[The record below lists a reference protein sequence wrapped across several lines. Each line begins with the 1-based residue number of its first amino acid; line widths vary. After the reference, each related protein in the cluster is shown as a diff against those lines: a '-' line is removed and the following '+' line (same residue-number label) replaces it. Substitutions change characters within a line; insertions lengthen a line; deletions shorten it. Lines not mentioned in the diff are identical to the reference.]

1 MEKSSLRLQVSRLS
15 CTASAAVRSISMS
28 MAKTAARPRQP
39 ALPAQPARQAGRCWL
54 SICRSTAPEKQPGKA
69 GAVGGHPGA
78 AGGLRP
84 DASGME
90 AYPGVWGQHRG
101 VVCYAGVADAK
112 PEKALLVSPIVDMEK
127 LILALMQQAGVTEE
141 QLHAAGEIPTDFGE
155 TLSWPYLCWVREHP
169 LHWKVPTQVL
179 YADTDP
185 LTGHTAM
192 ERFRQQTGAHL
203 TILEG
208 GEHWFHTE
216 TQLAALQSWES
227 CHL

>member
-1 MEKSSLRLQVSRLS
+1 MEKSSLRSQASRLS
-15 CTASAAVRSISMS
+15 CTASAAAGSISTS
-28 MAKTAARPRQP
+28 TAKRQRSRGCP
-39 ALPAQPARQAGRCWL
+39 LCPHSLPGRLAGTG
-54 SICRSTAPEKQPGKA
+54 CRSAGARHPEKQPGKA

-84 DASGME
+84 DAAGME
-90 AYPGVWGQHRG
+90 AYPGVWGQYRC
-101 VVCYAGVADAK
+101 VVCHAGVADANAGK
-112 PEKALLVSPIVDMEK
+112 STACLPGGGYGKADPCPD
-127 LILALMQQAGVTEE
+127 
-141 QLHAAGEIPTDFGE
+141 AAGRGNGGAAARGRGDPHRLWGDAFVAVSVLGA
-155 TLSWPYLCWVREHP
+155 EHP

-192 ERFRQQTGAHL
+192 EQFRQQTRAHL

>member
-54 SICRSTAPEKQPGKA
+54 SICRSTHPKNSPEKLVPWVVTRNCKRSMPGCSRCGNISECMGSASGRGLLCRRCRRKTGEGAACLPGGGYGKA
-69 GAVGGHPGA
+69 DPCPDAAGRGNGGA
-78 AGGLRP
+78 AARGRGDP
-84 DASGME
+84 
-90 AYPGVWGQHRG
+90 HRTLG
-101 VVCYAGVADAK
+101 RRFRGRICAGCGSTRCTGSA
-112 PEKALLVSPIVDMEK
+112 
-127 LILALMQQAGVTEE
+127 
-141 QLHAAGEIPTDFGE
+141 
-155 TLSWPYLCWVREHP
+155 
-169 LHWKVPTQVL
+169 TQVL

-192 ERFRQQTGAHL
+192 EQFRQQTRAHL